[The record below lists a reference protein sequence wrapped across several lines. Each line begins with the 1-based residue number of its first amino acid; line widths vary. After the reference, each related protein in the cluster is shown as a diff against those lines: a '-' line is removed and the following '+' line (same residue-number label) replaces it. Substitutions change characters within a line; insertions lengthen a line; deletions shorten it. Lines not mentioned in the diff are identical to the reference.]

1 MYMKTQ
7 VVFFVF
13 RFSFQAFLSFTYPMN
28 ALVYVN
34 IDQDIYI
41 VKLKN
46 VQNEK
51 KKLHEFS
58 YTYIKC
64 GKFCSISLEH

>member
-34 IDQDIYI
+34 IDQNIYI

-51 KKLHEFS
+51 KNYMNFLIP
-58 YTYIKC
+58 T
-64 GKFCSISLEH
+64 

>member
-1 MYMKTQ
+1 MLYRNASKFAIFY
-7 VVFFVF
+7 VYENPGSFF

-34 IDQDIYI
+34 IYQDIYI
-41 VKLKN
+41 IKLKN

-51 KKLHEFS
+51 KNYMNFLIP
-58 YTYIKC
+58 T
-64 GKFCSISLEH
+64 

>member
-51 KKLHEFS
+51 KK
-58 YTYIKC
+58 TT
-64 GKFCSISLEH
+64 

>member
-51 KKLHEFS
+51 KNYMNFL
-58 YTYIKC
+58 I
-64 GKFCSISLEH
+64 